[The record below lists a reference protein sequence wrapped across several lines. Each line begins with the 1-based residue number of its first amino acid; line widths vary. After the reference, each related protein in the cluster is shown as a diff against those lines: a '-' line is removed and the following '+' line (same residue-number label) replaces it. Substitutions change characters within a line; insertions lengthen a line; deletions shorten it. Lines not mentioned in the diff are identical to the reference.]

1 MQFTRTLALTAAV
14 GATVLGLSAPASAA
28 TYNATLSGSSL
39 CAPPSMQVSTTSS
52 TVTLS
57 SINFSC
63 SYVTTPS
70 SWTGPLSGSTGS
82 VSATVNVSSP
92 FNCSYSGTVNVAF
105 SGGTPATGMTLSGSL
120 NKTSGGFLCPNPYT
134 LSLNYTL
141 S

>member
-14 GATVLGLSAPASAA
+14 GATVLGLSTPAFADEY
-28 TYNATLSGSSL
+28 TATLSGSSL
-39 CAPPSMQVSTTSS
+39 CAPTSMHVSTAAS

-70 SWTGPLSGSTGS
+70 SWTGPTGS

-92 FNCSYSGTVNVAF
+92 FNCTYSGTVTVTL
-105 SGGTPATGMTLSGSL
+105 TPASGPPYTGMDLSGSL
-120 NKTSGGFLCPNPYT
+120 TKTSGGFLCPNPYT
-134 LSLNYTL
+134 LSLHYNL

>member
-14 GATVLGLSAPASAA
+14 GATVLGLSTPAFADEY
-28 TYNATLSGSSL
+28 TATLSGSSL
-39 CAPPSMQVSTTSS
+39 CAPTSMHVSTTAS

-70 SWTGPLSGSTGS
+70 SWTGPTGS

-92 FNCSYSGTVNVAF
+92 FNCTYSGTVAVTLA
-105 SGGTPATGMTLSGSL
+105 SPPTGMDLSGSL
-120 NKTSGGFLCPNPYT
+120 TKTSGGFLCPNPYT
-134 LSLNYTL
+134 LSLHYNL